1 MKIFNDVRSRSPLG
15 EVGQKPVDTPLLAAG
30 SRAFERIVFIRNG
43 LIPRRLRRDCVDEC
57 VYSQKSQC

>member
-30 SRAFERIVFIRNG
+30 SRAVERIVFILSWFISGELLTQATFPWNSR
-43 LIPRRLRRDCVDEC
+43 VK
-57 VYSQKSQC
+57 V

>member
-30 SRAFERIVFIRNG
+30 SRAFERIVFICG
-43 LIPRRLRRDCVDEC
+43 RDYENRAT
-57 VYSQKSQC
+57 

>member
-30 SRAFERIVFIRNG
+30 SRAFERIVFIIKETFLFFLFFERN
-43 LIPRRLRRDCVDEC
+43 
-57 VYSQKSQC
+57 

>member
-30 SRAFERIVFIRNG
+30 SRAFERIVFICGRDYENRATLKVSLG
-43 LIPRRLRRDCVDEC
+43 TYKGPR
-57 VYSQKSQC
+57 Q

>member
-30 SRAFERIVFIRNG
+30 SRAFERIVFILFIGNSHE
-43 LIPRRLRRDCVDEC
+43 LR
-57 VYSQKSQC
+57 SGSH

>member
-30 SRAFERIVFIRNG
+30 SRAFERIVFICIYDNTT
-43 LIPRRLRRDCVDEC
+43 LDYD
-57 VYSQKSQC
+57 

>member
-30 SRAFERIVFIRNG
+30 SRAFERIVFIISKVVNESLCSKFDRETG
-43 LIPRRLRRDCVDEC
+43 LRMKE
-57 VYSQKSQC
+57 S